1 MADIFNEDGK
11 YNKTDWESGDR
22 ITANKLNRIEMA
34 IEQINDNDNQ
44 RHVEAD
50 GRLDNL
56 EAGLTETKDKVDN
69 IDMAY
74 KTADT
79 VLTNRVNSVE
89 TSYKAA
95 DTTLNNRVNS
105 VETAYKTSETNL
117 TNKFNN
123 LNTAYQN
130 AVSNLTA
137 KFNSLET
144 AYKAADTKMT
154 NNINNL
160 DAAYKAAD
168 VEIQNEINELQN
180 SVPINVSQLINDMNY
195 VTEDYLAGYNL
206 LSNTIFPNKDTYF
219 WNIWN
224 NMRVIE
230 SNDPYYYGREGTLCI
245 KSDAIY
251 SDKIE
256 SGILVKLGRG
266 TFYHNYIRVE
276 PETAYTFSFYC
287 KWEENIASCDYFI
300 EYYDENMEVI
310 EDATDILD
318 MKELENDFNKR
329 QSITFT
335 TPQNAYY
342 VICGFG
348 HDGVITADI
357 GNNAIFINKPAIK
370 KGTSDVWSPESTNI
384 PPHPGDWWNNGAAI
398 VSNTGA
404 TSIGGH
410 LYFHASND
418 DMTDG
423 GLIAYAG
430 DNHFF
435 TNCGFIP
442 APHAAH
448 TLGNSGA
455 YWKEIYS
462 QNFKVESGGLK
473 SRSGLVELYG
483 TDQDLRLVLQSKTTA
498 NFNCFRPDGDNVLS
512 LGHSAHRWSQSY
524 FTYSPT
530 VTSDRT
536 LKENIEY
543 VKNENSKAVATDEVV
558 TYKDMYDFVKDD
570 LELATYNFKGDVDQQ
585 MNFIA
590 QDLLYNLDGS
600 DNKVGQM
607 IVKPI
612 APPPGEDPDMEVSTL
627 SYDSG
632 MYMSVLAGA
641 LKESLHQIEQ
651 LKARIDELE
660 NK

>member
-44 RHVEAD
+44 RHIEAD
-50 GRLDNL
+50 GRLDSL

-206 LSNTIFPNKDTYF
+206 LSNTTFPNKDTYF
-219 WNIWN
+219 WNLWN

-230 SNDPYYYGREGTLCI
+230 SNDSYYYGREGTLCI

-251 SDKIE
+251 SDEIQ

-266 TFYHNYIRVE
+266 TFYHNKIIVE

-287 KWEENIASCDYFI
+287 KWEENIAGCDYFI

-310 EDATDILD
+310 EDVTDIWD

-370 KGTSDVWSPESTNI
+370 KGTSDVWSPESVDVN
-384 PPHPGDWWNNGAAI
+384 PGKSW
-398 VSNTGA
+398 
-404 TSIGGH
+404 GH
-410 LYFHASND
+410 CVLP
-418 DMTDG
+418 G
-423 GLIAYAG
+423 GLLLQWGITQIFYSQSGGTTGEAYASYP
-430 DNHFF
+430 
-435 TNCGFIP
+435 I
-442 APHAAH
+442 
-448 TLGNSGA
+448 
-455 YWKEIYS
+455 KYS
-462 QNFKVESGGLK
+462 AFSVSYVNLQGVNADVSVESTNYILA
-473 SRSGLVELYG
+473 SHS
-483 TDQDLRLVLQSKTTA
+483 S
-498 NFNCFRPDGDNVLS
+498 PDGVSIRFRDYRNDMAFAYPNNV
-512 LGHSAHRWSQSY
+512 
-524 FTYSPT
+524 
-530 VTSDRT
+530 
-536 LKENIEY
+536 
-543 VKNENSKAVATDEVV
+543 VV
-558 TYKDMYDFVKDD
+558 NWFAIGK
-570 LELATYNFKGDVDQQ
+570 
-585 MNFIA
+585 
-590 QDLLYNLDGS
+590 
-600 DNKVGQM
+600 
-607 IVKPI
+607 
-612 APPPGEDPDMEVSTL
+612 
-627 SYDSG
+627 
-632 MYMSVLAGA
+632 
-641 LKESLHQIEQ
+641 
-651 LKARIDELE
+651 
-660 NK
+660 

>member
-22 ITANKLNRIEMA
+22 ITANKLNRIEIA

-50 GRLDNL
+50 GRLDSL

-168 VEIQNEINELQN
+168 VEIQNSI
-180 SVPINVSQLINDMNY
+180 PTKTTQLENDAAYITEEAVAPNLIRNGIFAGRKTDYWWSFGDFWKWDDSNY
-195 VTEDYLAGYNL
+195 YKEYKEGDIWIANQKKRDISSWPG
-206 LSNTIFPNKDTYF
+206 SRGGIFTN
-219 WNIWN
+219 
-224 NMRVIE
+224 
-230 SNDPYYYGREGTLCI
+230 
-245 KSDAIY
+245 AI
-251 SDKIE
+251 S
-256 SGILVKLGRG
+256 
-266 TFYHNYIRVE
+266 VE
-276 PETAYTFSFYC
+276 PGEVYTFSTQVRWEGEVKGIGVYIEFYYNGEY
-287 KWEENIASCDYFI
+287 KQTI
-300 EYYDENMEVI
+300 EYRGTNTNSGEREIFVS
-310 EDATDILD
+310 DIT
-318 MKELENDFNKR
+318 KR
-329 QSITFT
+329 QTITFT
-335 TPQNAYY
+335 VPSDTNEVMVGLIHEGCFIEAPEGAYLVNFRFPCLKKGHSTEWTPHKYD
-342 VICGFG
+342 ICTQPGIGSWFNNGTPIVG
-348 HDGVITADI
+348 HDGVMEI
-357 GNNAIFINKPAIK
+357 GKAIDFHHTNDSTGDHSARLMAGNGDLSVFANIIPDGDQTRVI
-370 KGTSDVWSPESTNI
+370 GRSDLSYVNMYSSYFTTPFGSF
-384 PPHPGDWWNNGAAI
+384 NGY
-398 VSNTGA
+398 N
-404 TSIGGH
+404 
-410 LYFHASND
+410 
-418 DMTDG
+418 
-423 GLIAYAG
+423 
-430 DNHFF
+430 
-435 TNCGFIP
+435 
-442 APHAAH
+442 
-448 TLGNSGA
+448 
-455 YWKEIYS
+455 
-462 QNFKVESGGLK
+462 
-473 SRSGLVELYG
+473 GLVQIQG
-483 TDQDLRLVLQSKTTA
+483 TDQNIATILQSKTTA
-498 NFNCFRPDGDNVLS
+498 GVNCFRPEGNNVMT
-512 LGHSAHRWSQSY
+512 LGHSAHRWGIIY
-524 FTYSPT
+524 LVASPD
-530 VTSDRT
+530 VSSDRT
-536 LKENIEY
+536 VKENIQY
-543 VKNENSKAVATDEVV
+543 IKNENAKAVSTDEVV

-570 LELATYNFKGDVDQQ
+570 LELAIYNIKDNDKQQ

-590 QDLLYNLDGS
+590 QDLLYNIDGS

-612 APPPGEDPDMEVSTL
+612 APPPGEDPDMETSTL

-632 MYMSVLAGA
+632 MYTSVLAGA
-641 LKESLHQIEQ
+641 LKEALNKIDKLEDEIKE
-651 LKARIDELE
+651 LK